1 LEEKK
6 SDARKETMQTV
17 TRQTF
22 WKYLREKTV
31 QEKKGEAVH
40 IKDPIYIPYQ
50 TEERKMRKMNAYELP
65 KT

>member
-1 LEEKK
+1 MPEKK
-6 SDARKETMQTV
+6 PCKPSHARLFGNICGK
-17 TRQTF
+17 
-22 WKYLREKTV
+22 KPYKK
-31 QEKKGEAVH
+31 KKGEAVH